1 MKIKLDFHMIKGDGD
16 SSYAKN
22 SSTQGK
28 AILSTKPMVEKATK
42 EICMDLQP
50 RSMVVADLGCSSGA
64 NTLLFISEVIAIIS
78 EETHASNNNRECPME
93 VQFFLN
99 DLPNNDFNHNFQLLE
114 QFKQS
119 IVRDCA
125 RKGLQHPPYY
135 IAGVPGS
142 FYTRLFPCNSVHIF
156 HSSFSLMWL
165 SQVPD
170 PLDSSMN
177 KGNIYIGVTTP
188 PLVAKLYLHQFEKDF
203 SQFLQTRFIELV
215 PGGKMVLTFLG
226 RKTNDVVHG
235 GGMMNTSLEL
245 LSQAMHTL
253 VVEGR
258 VEKEKLDSFNLPM
271 YGPSVDELKQLVQ
284 ESQLFDIIDILPFD
298 LTFDPIDKLE
308 LEESATTITGRP
320 YSIHEAIYR

>member
-78 EETHASNNNRECPME
+78 EETPANNNNRECPME

-99 DLPNNDFNHNFQLLE
+99 DLPNNDLNHNFQLLE

-125 RKGLQHPPYY
+125 RRGLQHPPYY
-135 IAGVPGS
+135 VAGVPGS

-165 SQVPD
+165 SQ
-170 PLDSSMN
+170 
-177 KGNIYIGVTTP
+177 
-188 PLVAKLYLHQFEKDF
+188 
-203 SQFLQTRFIELV
+203 
-215 PGGKMVLTFLG
+215 
-226 RKTNDVVHG
+226 
-235 GGMMNTSLEL
+235 
-245 LSQAMHTL
+245 
-253 VVEGR
+253 GR
-258 VEKEKLDSFNLPM
+258 VEKEKLDSFNRPM

-284 ESQLFDIIDILPFD
+284 ESQLFDIIDIRAFD

-308 LEESATTITGRP
+308 LEESATATTGRP
-320 YSIHEAIYR
+320 YSVHEAIDNNHTTTLRAVTETLLASHFGESIMDDLFTLFACNVTRHLESCAWEESSIMAISVSLDTKVRG

>member
-1 MKIKLDFHMIKGDGD
+1 MIKGDGD

-78 EETHASNNNRECPME
+78 EETPANNNNRECPME

-125 RKGLQHPPYY
+125 RGGLQHPPYY
-135 IAGVPGS
+135 VAGVPGS

-170 PLDSSMN
+170 LLGSSMN
-177 KGNIYIGVTTP
+177 KGNIYGSCGEGEAGLFQP
-188 PLVAKLYLHQFEKDF
+188 
-203 SQFLQTRFIELV
+203 
-215 PGGKMVLTFLG
+215 
-226 RKTNDVVHG
+226 TNV
-235 GGMMNTSLEL
+235 
-245 LSQAMHTL
+245 
-253 VVEGR
+253 R
-258 VEKEKLDSFNLPM
+258 
-271 YGPSVDELKQLVQ
+271 
-284 ESQLFDIIDILPFD
+284 PFR
-298 LTFDPIDKLE
+298 
-308 LEESATTITGRP
+308 G
-320 YSIHEAIYR
+320 